1 MQLVKCCLYY
11 LRKEGGKKGSFQTHW
26 PSLLLLLPANVGWVL
41 SFFLFNASAFCCVSK
56 FIYFFRTKKNK
67 QKRIWNSSQSTH
79 SFLFHRPFKFDFF
92 GLLAKTSERDY
103 LETNQIVK
111 YREEEKRK
119 KKNEFLFCFE
129 AVCVDFFLSYFF
141 FWPARPCMGS
151 NSRLT
156 AESVV
161 PPIVYR
167 GSLSFMEHS
176 FSFLIAFWVWKRNQ
190 DCDF

>member
-56 FIYFFRTKKNK
+56 FFFSEKNK
-67 QKRIWNSSQSTH
+67 NKKEFGTPPKVLIPFCSIDHLNLIFLVCWRRQAKGTIWKQIKSWNIEKKKRE
-79 SFLFHRPFKFDFF
+79 K
-92 GLLAKTSERDY
+92 KTS
-103 LETNQIVK
+103 
-111 YREEEKRK
+111 
-119 KKNEFLFCFE
+119 FCF
-129 AVCVDFFLSYFF
+129 VLRLCVWTFFYRIFFF

-161 PPIVYR
+161 PPH
-167 GSLSFMEHS
+167 SL
-176 FSFLIAFWVWKRNQ
+176 
-190 DCDF
+190 